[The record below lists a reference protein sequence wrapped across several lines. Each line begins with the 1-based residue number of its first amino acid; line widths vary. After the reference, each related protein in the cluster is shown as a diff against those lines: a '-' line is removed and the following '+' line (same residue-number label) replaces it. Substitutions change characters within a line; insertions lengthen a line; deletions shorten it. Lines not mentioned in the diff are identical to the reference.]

1 MAEKYKG
8 KLSNMAI
15 STMEE
20 GISGF
25 PEVVVDQT
33 NVRISDIIRRNLA
46 GEQVLGTTKLAYD
59 FLGTE
64 EFKNMDVNPFNTL
77 DFDLDDTIRLA
88 DKVGMQISDLTS
100 EKAARDKALQE
111 KLASLKKAKEADA
124 AVQAQKIED
133 AKKTE

>member
-1 MAEKYKG
+1 MVEKKTG

-15 STMEE
+15 SQNEK

-25 PEVVVDQT
+25 PEVPVDQT

-64 EFKNMDVNPFNTL
+64 EFMSMEVNPFNTL

-100 EKAARDKALQE
+100 EKATLDKALQE
-111 KLASLKKAKEADA
+111 KLASLKKSKEADA
-124 AVQAQKIED
+124 AAQAQKIEE
-133 AKKTE
+133 AKNE